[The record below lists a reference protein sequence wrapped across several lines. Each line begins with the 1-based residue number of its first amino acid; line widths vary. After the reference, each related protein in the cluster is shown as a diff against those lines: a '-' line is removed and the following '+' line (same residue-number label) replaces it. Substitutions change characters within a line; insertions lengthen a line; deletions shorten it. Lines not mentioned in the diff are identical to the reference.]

1 MVSILGVS
9 QLSLRRFEW
18 PQVPQRDLNADT
30 LTPVSMLLFTTMRAL
45 QRPSV
50 DMPSNN
56 SFQVV
61 RAHDLQIL
69 INVY

>member
-9 QLSLRRFEW
+9 QLSLGRFES
-18 PQVPQRDLNADT
+18 PQVPKRDLNSDT
-30 LTPVSMLLFTTMRAL
+30 RTPVSMLLFTTMSAP

-50 DMPSNN
+50 DMPSND

-61 RAHDLQIL
+61 RARSLQIL